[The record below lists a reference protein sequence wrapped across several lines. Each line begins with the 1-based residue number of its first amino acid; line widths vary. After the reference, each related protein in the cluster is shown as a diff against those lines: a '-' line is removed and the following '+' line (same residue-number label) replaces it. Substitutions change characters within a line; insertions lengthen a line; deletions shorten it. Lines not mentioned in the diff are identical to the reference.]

1 MIGQECKE
9 EVNINLNRV
18 AISCGVCY
26 WFLVIGMSEAFMPGA
41 TTIGVVCNDG
51 VVLASERRVSYGY
64 FVMSKSGKKV
74 FQITDSIGAACAGLV
89 ADMQALTKE
98 VAVYLRLYSF
108 ERDRLASV
116 RSAAKVMA
124 SLLFERRL
132 YPYLAQ
138 TIVGG
143 VDEEGPGLYVLDPLG
158 SVIDD
163 KFASVG
169 SGSEIAVGV
178 LEAEYKEGMTVDQGK
193 ELVKKAAKAALARD
207 IGSGNGLDIMT
218 ITKSGIK
225 EEGEPF
231 T

>member
-1 MIGQECKE
+1 
-9 EVNINLNRV
+9 
-18 AISCGVCY
+18 
-26 WFLVIGMSEAFMPGA
+26 MPGA
-41 TTIGVVCNDG
+41 TTIGVVCKDG

-74 FQITDSIGAACAGLV
+74 FKIADSIGAACAGLV
-89 ADMQALTKE
+89 ADMQVLTKE
-98 VAVYLRLYSF
+98 VAVYLNMYSY
-108 ERDRLASV
+108 ERDRHASV
-116 RSAAKVMA
+116 RSAAKVM
-124 SLLFERRL
+124 SNLLFERRL
-132 YPYLAQ
+132 FPYLAQ

-143 VDEEGPGLYVLDPLG
+143 VDEEGPSLYVLDPLG

-178 LEAEYKEGMTVDQGK
+178 LEAEYKEGLTVDQGK

-218 ITKSGIK
+218 ITKSGIR
-225 EEGEPF
+225 EEGEPLA
-231 T
+231 

>member
-1 MIGQECKE
+1 
-9 EVNINLNRV
+9 
-18 AISCGVCY
+18 
-26 WFLVIGMSEAFMPGA
+26 MSEAFVPGA
-41 TTIGVVCNDG
+41 TTIGLVCKDG

-74 FQITDSIGAACAGLV
+74 FQITDNVGAACAGLV
-89 ADMQALTKE
+89 ADMQVLTKE
-98 VAVYLRLYSF
+98 VAVHLRLYSF

-124 SLLFERRL
+124 ALLFERRL

-143 VDEEGPGLYVLDPLG
+143 IDEEGPGLYVLDPLG

-169 SGSEIAVGV
+169 SGSEIATGV

-193 ELVKKAAKAALARD
+193 ELVKKAARAALARD

-218 ITKSGIK
+218 ITTSGIK
-225 EEGEPF
+225 EEGEPL

>member
-1 MIGQECKE
+1 
-9 EVNINLNRV
+9 
-18 AISCGVCY
+18 
-26 WFLVIGMSEAFMPGA
+26 MSEPFMPGA
-41 TTIGVVCNDG
+41 TTIGVVCKDG

-64 FVMSKSGKKV
+64 FVMSKSGRKV
-74 FQITDSIGAACAGLV
+74 FRIADTIGAVCAGLM
-89 ADMQALTKE
+89 ADMQVLTKE
-98 VAVYLRLYSF
+98 VGAQLQLYSF

-124 SLLFERRL
+124 ALLFERRM

-143 VDEEGPGLYVLDPLG
+143 IDDEGPSLFVLDPIG
-158 SVIDD
+158 SIIDD
-163 KFASVG
+163 KYASVG

-178 LEAEYKEGMTVDQGK
+178 LEAEYKEGMTVEQGK

-218 ITKSGIK
+218 ITKTGIK
-225 EEGEPF
+225 EEGE
-231 T
+231 TLA

>member
-1 MIGQECKE
+1 
-9 EVNINLNRV
+9 
-18 AISCGVCY
+18 
-26 WFLVIGMSEAFMPGA
+26 MPGA
-41 TTIGVVCNDG
+41 TTIGIVCKDG

-64 FVMSKSGKKV
+64 FVQSKSGKKV
-74 FQITDSIGAACAGLV
+74 FQIADTVGAACAGLV
-89 ADMQALTKE
+89 ADMQVLTKE
-98 VAVYLRLYSF
+98 VAVYLRLYAF
-108 ERDRLASV
+108 ERERLASV
-116 RSAAKVMA
+116 RSAAKVMS

-143 VDEEGPGLYVLDPLG
+143 IDEEGPSLYVLDPLG

-163 KFASVG
+163 KYASVG
-169 SGSEIAVGV
+169 SGSEIAIGV
-178 LEAEYKEGMTVDQGK
+178 LEAEFKEGMTVEQGK

-231 T
+231 S

>member
-1 MIGQECKE
+1 
-9 EVNINLNRV
+9 
-18 AISCGVCY
+18 
-26 WFLVIGMSEAFMPGA
+26 MPGA
-41 TTIGVVCNDG
+41 TTIGVVCKDG

-64 FVMSKSGKKV
+64 FVMSKSGRKV
-74 FQITDSIGAACAGLV
+74 FRIADTIGAVCAGLM
-89 ADMQALTKE
+89 ADMQVLTKE
-98 VAVYLRLYSF
+98 VGAQLQLYSF

-124 SLLFERRL
+124 ALLFERRM

-143 VDEEGPGLYVLDPLG
+143 IDDEGPSLFVLDPIG
-158 SVIDD
+158 SIIDD
-163 KFASVG
+163 KYASVG

-178 LEAEYKEGMTVDQGK
+178 LEAEYKEGMTVEQGK

-218 ITKSGIK
+218 ITKTGIK
-225 EEGEPF
+225 EEGE
-231 T
+231 TLA

>member
-1 MIGQECKE
+1 
-9 EVNINLNRV
+9 
-18 AISCGVCY
+18 
-26 WFLVIGMSEAFMPGA
+26 MSEPFMPGA
-41 TTIGVVCNDG
+41 TTIGVVCKDG

-74 FQITDSIGAACAGLV
+74 FKIADSIGAACAGLV
-89 ADMQALTKE
+89 ADMQVLTKE
-98 VAVYLRLYSF
+98 VAVYLNMYSY
-108 ERDRLASV
+108 ERDRHASV
-116 RSAAKVMA
+116 RSAAKVM
-124 SLLFERRL
+124 SNLLFERRL
-132 YPYLAQ
+132 FPYLAQ

-143 VDEEGPGLYVLDPLG
+143 VDEEGPSLYVLDPLG

-178 LEAEYKEGMTVDQGK
+178 LEADYKEGLTVDQGK

-218 ITKSGIK
+218 ITKSGIR
-225 EEGEPF
+225 EEGEPLA
-231 T
+231 

>member
-1 MIGQECKE
+1 
-9 EVNINLNRV
+9 
-18 AISCGVCY
+18 
-26 WFLVIGMSEAFMPGA
+26 MPGA
-41 TTIGVVCNDG
+41 TTIGVVCKDG

-64 FVMSKSGKKV
+64 FVMSKSGRKV

-89 ADMQALTKE
+89 ADMQVLTKE
-98 VAVYLRLYSF
+98 VAVQLRLYSF

-124 SLLFERRL
+124 ALLFERRL

-178 LEAEYKEGMTVDQGK
+178 LEAEYKEGMTVEQGK

-225 EEGEPF
+225 EEGEPLA
-231 T
+231 

>member
-1 MIGQECKE
+1 
-9 EVNINLNRV
+9 
-18 AISCGVCY
+18 
-26 WFLVIGMSEAFMPGA
+26 MPGA
-41 TTIGVVCNDG
+41 TTIGVVCKDG

-64 FVMSKSGKKV
+64 FVMSKSGRKV
-74 FQITDSIGAACAGLV
+74 FRIADTIGAVCAGLM
-89 ADMQALTKE
+89 ADMQVLTKE
-98 VAVYLRLYSF
+98 VGAQLQLYSF

-124 SLLFERRL
+124 ALLFERRM

-143 VDEEGPGLYVLDPLG
+143 IDDEGQSLFVLDPIG

-163 KFASVG
+163 KYASVG

-178 LEAEYKEGMTVDQGK
+178 LEAEYKEGMTVEQGK

-218 ITKSGIK
+218 ITKTGIK
-225 EEGEPF
+225 EEGEPLA
-231 T
+231 

>member
-1 MIGQECKE
+1 
-9 EVNINLNRV
+9 
-18 AISCGVCY
+18 
-26 WFLVIGMSEAFMPGA
+26 MPGA
-41 TTIGVVCNDG
+41 TTIGVVCKDG

-64 FVMSKSGKKV
+64 FVQSKSGRKV
-74 FQITDSIGAACAGLV
+74 FQITDKIGAVCAGLI
-89 ADMQALTKE
+89 ADMQVLTKE
-98 VAVYLRLYSF
+98 VAAHLSVYAL
-108 ERDRLASV
+108 ERDRAASV

-124 SLLFERRL
+124 NLLFERRMF
-132 YPYLAQ
+132 PYLAQ

-143 VDEEGPGLYVLDPLG
+143 IDDEGPSLYVLDPLG

-169 SGSEIAVGV
+169 SGSEIAIGV
-178 LEAEYKEGMTVDQGK
+178 LEAEFKEGINVEQGK

-225 EEGEPF
+225 EEGEPLK
-231 T
+231 

>member
-1 MIGQECKE
+1 
-9 EVNINLNRV
+9 
-18 AISCGVCY
+18 
-26 WFLVIGMSEAFMPGA
+26 MSEPFMPGA
-41 TTIGVVCNDG
+41 TTIGVVCKDG

-64 FVMSKSGKKV
+64 FVQSKTGRKI
-74 FQITDSIGAACAGLV
+74 FQITDRIGAVCAGLV
-89 ADMQALTKE
+89 ADMQVLTKE
-98 VAVYLRLYSF
+98 VAAHLRVYAF
-108 ERDRLASV
+108 ERDRTASV
-116 RSAAKVMA
+116 RSTAKVMA
-124 SLLFERRL
+124 NLLFERRM

-143 VDEEGPGLYVLDPLG
+143 IDDEGPSLYVLDPLG

-169 SGSEIAVGV
+169 SGSEIAIGV
-178 LEAEYKEGMTVDQGK
+178 LEAEFKEGLSVERGK

-225 EEGEPF
+225 EEGEPLK
-231 T
+231 

>member
-1 MIGQECKE
+1 LIGQECKE

>member
-1 MIGQECKE
+1 
-9 EVNINLNRV
+9 
-18 AISCGVCY
+18 
-26 WFLVIGMSEAFMPGA
+26 MSEPFMPGA
-41 TTIGVVCNDG
+41 TTIGVACKDG

-89 ADMQALTKE
+89 ADMQVLTKE
-98 VAVYLRLYSF
+98 VAVQLRLYSF

-124 SLLFERRL
+124 ALLFERRL

-143 VDEEGPGLYVLDPLG
+143 IDEEGPGLYVLDPLG

-178 LEAEYKEGMTVDQGK
+178 LEAEYKEGMTVEQGK

-225 EEGEPF
+225 EEGEPL

>member
-1 MIGQECKE
+1 
-9 EVNINLNRV
+9 
-18 AISCGVCY
+18 
-26 WFLVIGMSEAFMPGA
+26 MSEPFMPGA
-41 TTIGVVCNDG
+41 TTIGVACKDG

-89 ADMQALTKE
+89 ADMQVLTKE
-98 VAVYLRLYSF
+98 VAVQLRLYSF

-116 RSAAKVMA
+116 KSAAKVMA
-124 SLLFERRL
+124 ALLFERRL

-143 VDEEGPGLYVLDPLG
+143 IDEEGPGLYVLDPLG

-178 LEAEYKEGMTVDQGK
+178 LEAEYKEGMTVEQGK
-193 ELVKKAAKAALARD
+193 ELVKKAARAALARD

-225 EEGEPF
+225 EEGEPL

>member
-1 MIGQECKE
+1 
-9 EVNINLNRV
+9 
-18 AISCGVCY
+18 
-26 WFLVIGMSEAFMPGA
+26 MSEPFMPGA
-41 TTIGVVCNDG
+41 TTIGVVCKDG

-64 FVMSKSGKKV
+64 FVMSKSGRKV
-74 FQITDSIGAACAGLV
+74 FRIADTIGAACAGLM
-89 ADMQALTKE
+89 ADMQVLTKE
-98 VAVYLRLYSF
+98 VGAQLQLYSF

-124 SLLFERRL
+124 ALLFERRM

-143 VDEEGPGLYVLDPLG
+143 IDDEGPSLFVLDPIG

-163 KFASVG
+163 KYASVG

-178 LEAEYKEGMTVDQGK
+178 LEAEYKEGMTVEQGK

-218 ITKSGIK
+218 ITKTGIK
-225 EEGEPF
+225 EEGEPLA
-231 T
+231 

>member
-1 MIGQECKE
+1 
-9 EVNINLNRV
+9 
-18 AISCGVCY
+18 
-26 WFLVIGMSEAFMPGA
+26 MPGA
-41 TTIGVVCNDG
+41 TTIGVVCKDG

-64 FVMSKSGKKV
+64 FVMSKSGRKV
-74 FQITDSIGAACAGLV
+74 FRIADTIGAACAGLM
-89 ADMQALTKE
+89 ADMQVLTKE
-98 VAVYLRLYSF
+98 VGAQLQLYSF

-124 SLLFERRL
+124 ALLFERRM

-143 VDEEGPGLYVLDPLG
+143 IDDEGPSLFVLDPIG

-163 KFASVG
+163 KYASVG

-178 LEAEYKEGMTVDQGK
+178 LEADYKEGMTVEQGK

-218 ITKSGIK
+218 ITKTGIK
-225 EEGEPF
+225 EEGEPLA
-231 T
+231 

>member
-1 MIGQECKE
+1 
-9 EVNINLNRV
+9 
-18 AISCGVCY
+18 
-26 WFLVIGMSEAFMPGA
+26 MSEPFMPGA
-41 TTIGVVCNDG
+41 TTIGVVCKDG

-89 ADMQALTKE
+89 ADMQVLTKE
-98 VAVYLRLYSF
+98 VAVQLRLYSF

-124 SLLFERRL
+124 ALLFERRL

-143 VDEEGPGLYVLDPLG
+143 IDEEGPGLYVLDPLG

-178 LEAEYKEGMTVDQGK
+178 LEAEYKEGMTVEQGK

-218 ITKSGIK
+218 ITKSGVK
-225 EEGEPF
+225 EEGESL

>member
-1 MIGQECKE
+1 
-9 EVNINLNRV
+9 
-18 AISCGVCY
+18 
-26 WFLVIGMSEAFMPGA
+26 MPGA
-41 TTIGVVCNDG
+41 TTIGLVCKDG

-74 FQITDSIGAACAGLV
+74 FRITDNVGAACAGLV
-89 ADMQALTKE
+89 ADMQVLTKE
-98 VAVYLRLYSF
+98 VAVYLRLYSY

-124 SLLFERRL
+124 NLLFERRL

-143 VDEEGPGLYVLDPLG
+143 IDDEGPSLFVLDPLG

-163 KFASVG
+163 KYASVG

-178 LEAEYKEGMTVDQGK
+178 LEAEFREGMTIEQGR
-193 ELVKKAAKAALARD
+193 ELVRKAAKAALARD

-218 ITKSGIK
+218 ITRSGIK
-225 EEGEPF
+225 EEGEPL

>member
-1 MIGQECKE
+1 VTK
-9 EVNINLNRV
+9 
-18 AISCGVCY
+18 
-26 WFLVIGMSEAFMPGA
+26 MSEPFMPGA
-41 TTIGVVCNDG
+41 TTIGVVCKDG

-74 FQITDSIGAACAGLV
+74 FRITDNVGAACAGLV
-89 ADMQALTKE
+89 ADMQVLTKE
-98 VAVYLRLYSF
+98 VAVYLRLYSY

-116 RSAAKVMA
+116 KSAAKVMA
-124 SLLFERRL
+124 NLLFERRL

-143 VDEEGPGLYVLDPLG
+143 IDDEGPSLFVLDPLG

-163 KFASVG
+163 KYASVG

-178 LEAEYKEGMTVDQGK
+178 LETEFKEGMTIEQGR

-218 ITKSGIK
+218 ITRSGIK
-225 EEGEPF
+225 EEGEPL